1 MTTPTIQDFDWMI
14 MLSAFFNI
22 AISSQLVETSYWK
35 DHFEEFR
42 NSRPPALYLIIYTY
56 LYLWCFVFFV
66 LIFVVLL
73 VC

>member
-1 MTTPTIQDFDWMI
+1 MTTPSIQDFDWMI

-42 NSRPPALYLIIYTY
+42 NSSKGKCPILLLLTFSGSALA
-56 LYLWCFVFFV
+56 VAV
-66 LIFVVLL
+66 
-73 VC
+73 

>member
-42 NSRPPALYLIIYTY
+42 KNLESIFSYL
-56 LYLWCFVFFV
+56 
-66 LIFVVLL
+66 
-73 VC
+73 